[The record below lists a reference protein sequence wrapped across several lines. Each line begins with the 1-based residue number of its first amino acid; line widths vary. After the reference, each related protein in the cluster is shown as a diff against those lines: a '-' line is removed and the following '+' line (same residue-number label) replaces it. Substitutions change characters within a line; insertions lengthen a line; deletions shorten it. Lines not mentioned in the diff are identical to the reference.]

1 MNVRC
6 SLLYSL
12 SEIFLARVGIK
23 CAALVAE
30 DPPQTLELTVSP

>member
-1 MNVRC
+1 MNMRC
-6 SLLYSL
+6 SLLYIL

-30 DPPQTLELTVSP
+30 DLSQMLGLTVSP